1 VYSGVMGMGR
11 VVQGGLE
18 GVGVTPAAADDDAH
32 PRSLPVAC
40 FPLPVCPPRPLLMH
54 AGLHPCLIP
63 RPPPSRL
70 QVSAS
75 VAQAVALRAYQGGY
89 ATALPKPHNL
99 LELVK
104 NEMYNPQ
111 YRLYR

>member
-1 VYSGVMGMGR
+1 M
-11 VVQGGLE
+11 
-18 GVGVTPAAADDDAH
+18 
-32 PRSLPVAC
+32 
-40 FPLPVCPPRPLLMH
+40 
-54 AGLHPCLIP
+54 IP